1 MYSMAKLNEG
11 DVMEG
16 VFAIALAQ
24 LFAYDRIDKGKLN
37 QIRAQIEPKMFQTG
51 RYETI
56 VRRFSEGNP
65 RDNIEVKLI
74 VRLKYQS
81 TMDAFGPN
89 FEVLLEK
96 ASDVGNIGRKIDTL
110 VAYTNLKYR
119 EKIRRIRNA
128 YLKNNVSDDVAI
140 TVTADGIAGETS
152 GGEIKGDLDVD
163 VVINGQS
170 YLDERLNFSMKSGSK
185 TLANLSPFNG
195 MMDIL
200 RRFGIQ
206 LKDEEKYRKILG
218 EVLATA
224 RTSKEKKLKVQ
235 TIRELYSD
243 VQRGLSKLSST
254 PQLKTAAFQL
264 FRDVAF
270 GSDLADVVDVDK
282 TKVKEMTV
290 ESINELEKNTQSVEI
305 SAPPTGGNIKFVVNP
320 LNEVLFQLRFKN
332 RSSEVNGEFN
342 IKELKFYVEA
352 GKAAYA
358 S

>member
-1 MYSMAKLNEG
+1 
-11 DVMEG
+11 MEG

-65 RDNIEVKLI
+65 KDNIEVKLI

-89 FEVLLEK
+89 FEIMLEK

-110 VAYTNLKYR
+110 ISYTNSKYR
-119 EKIRRIRNA
+119 AKIKRIRDA
-128 YLKNNVSDDVAI
+128 YLKNNESDDVAI
-140 TVTADGIAGETS
+140 TITADGIAGETS
-152 GGEIKGDLDVD
+152 GGEVKGDLDVD
-163 VVINGQS
+163 VVINDKT

-200 RRFGIQ
+200 RRFNIQ
-206 LKDEEKYRKILG
+206 LTDEEKYRKLLG

-224 RTSKEKKLKVQ
+224 RTPQEKKLKVQ
-235 TIRELYSD
+235 TIKELYSD
-243 VQRGLSKLSST
+243 VKKGLASLSST
-254 PQLKTAAFQL
+254 PQLKQAAFQL
-264 FRDVAF
+264 FRDVTF
-270 GSDLADVVDVDK
+270 GTDLAEVVDVDK
-282 TKVKEMTV
+282 TKVKEITLDG
-290 ESINELEKNTQSVEI
+290 INKLEEETTSVE
-305 SAPPTGGNIKFVVNP
+305 AVMVGDNIKFRLNP
-320 LNEVLFQLRFKN
+320 SNEVLFQLRFKN
-332 RSSEVNGEFN
+332 RSSSVNGEFN

>member
-37 QIRAQIEPKMFQTG
+37 QIRGQIEPKMFQTG

-56 VRRFSEGNP
+56 VRRFSEGSP
-65 RDNIEVKLI
+65 RDNIEVRLI

-89 FEVLLEK
+89 FEVMLDK

-110 VAYTNLKYR
+110 VAYTNSKYR

-163 VVINGQS
+163 VVINGQNIWMRD
-170 YLDERLNFSMKSGSK
+170 L
-185 TLANLSPFNG
+185 
-195 MMDIL
+195 
-200 RRFGIQ
+200 
-206 LKDEEKYRKILG
+206 
-218 EVLATA
+218 
-224 RTSKEKKLKVQ
+224 TSL
-235 TIRELYSD
+235 
-243 VQRGLSKLSST
+243 
-254 PQLKTAAFQL
+254 
-264 FRDVAF
+264 
-270 GSDLADVVDVDK
+270 
-282 TKVKEMTV
+282 
-290 ESINELEKNTQSVEI
+290 
-305 SAPPTGGNIKFVVNP
+305 
-320 LNEVLFQLRFKN
+320 
-332 RSSEVNGEFN
+332 
-342 IKELKFYVEA
+342 
-352 GKAAYA
+352 
-358 S
+358 

>member
-1 MYSMAKLNEG
+1 M
-11 DVMEG
+11 
-16 VFAIALAQ
+16 
-24 LFAYDRIDKGKLN
+24 
-37 QIRAQIEPKMFQTG
+37 
-51 RYETI
+51 
-56 VRRFSEGNP
+56 
-65 RDNIEVKLI
+65 
-74 VRLKYQS
+74 
-81 TMDAFGPN
+81 
-89 FEVLLEK
+89 
-96 ASDVGNIGRKIDTL
+96 
-110 VAYTNLKYR
+110 
-119 EKIRRIRNA
+119 
-128 YLKNNVSDDVAI
+128 SDDVEI

-163 VVINGQS
+163 VVINGKK

-235 TIRELYSD
+235 TIKELYSD
-243 VQRGLSKLSST
+243 VKKGLTNLSAT
-254 PQLKTAAFQL
+254 PQLKQAAFQL
-264 FRDVAF
+264 FRDVTF
-270 GSDLADVVDVDK
+270 GSDLAEVVDVDK
-282 TKVKEMTV
+282 TKVKEITLDG
-290 ESINELEKNTQSVEI
+290 INQLEQETTSVE
-305 SAPPTGGNIKFVVNP
+305 TVMVGDNIKFRLSPANK
-320 LNEVLFQLRFKN
+320 ELFQLRFKN

>member
-1 MYSMAKLNEG
+1 MAKLNEG

-65 RDNIEVKLI
+65 KDNIEVKLI

-89 FEVLLEK
+89 FEIMLEK

-110 VAYTNLKYR
+110 ISYTNSKYR
-119 EKIRRIRNA
+119 AKIKRIRDA
-128 YLKNNVSDDVAI
+128 YLKNNESDDVAI
-140 TVTADGIAGETS
+140 TITADGIAGETS
-152 GGEIKGDLDVD
+152 GGEVKGDLDVD
-163 VVINGQS
+163 VVINDKT

-200 RRFGIQ
+200 RRFNIQ
-206 LKDEEKYRKILG
+206 LTDEEKYRKLLG

-224 RTSKEKKLKVQ
+224 RTPQEKKLKVQ
-235 TIRELYSD
+235 TIKELYSD
-243 VQRGLSKLSST
+243 VKKGLAGLSST
-254 PQLKTAAFQL
+254 PQLKQAAFQL
-264 FRDVAF
+264 FRDVTF
-270 GSDLADVVDVDK
+270 GTDLAEVVDVDK
-282 TKVKEMTV
+282 TKVKEITLDG
-290 ESINELEKNTQSVEI
+290 INKLEEETTSVE
-305 SAPPTGGNIKFVVNP
+305 AVMVGDNIKFRLNP
-320 LNEVLFQLRFKN
+320 SNEVLFQLRFKN
-332 RSSEVNGEFN
+332 RSSSVNGEFN

>member
-56 VRRFSEGNP
+56 VRRFSEGSP

-89 FEVLLEK
+89 FEVMLER

-110 VAYTNLKYR
+110 VAYTNSKYR

>member
-89 FEVLLEK
+89 FEIMLEK

-110 VAYTNLKYR
+110 VAYTNSKYR

-163 VVINGQS
+163 VVINGQT

>member
-56 VRRFSEGNP
+56 VRRFSEGSP

-89 FEVLLEK
+89 FEIMLEK

-110 VAYTNLKYR
+110 ISYTNSRYR
-119 EKIRRIRNA
+119 AKIKRIRDA

-140 TVTADGIAGETS
+140 TITADGIAGETS
-152 GGEIKGDLDVD
+152 GGEVKGDLDVD
-163 VVINGQS
+163 VVINGQT

-206 LKDEEKYRKILG
+206 LKDEERYRKILG

-224 RTSKEKKLKVQ
+224 RTSQEKKLKVQ
-235 TIRELYSD
+235 TIKELYSD
-243 VQRGLSKLSST
+243 VKKGLANLSST
-254 PQLKTAAFQL
+254 PQLKQAAFQL
-264 FRDVAF
+264 FRDVTF
-270 GSDLADVVDVDK
+270 GSDLAEVVDVDK
-282 TKVKEMTV
+282 TKVKEITLDG
-290 ESINELEKNTQSVEI
+290 INQLEQETTSVE
-305 SAPPTGGNIKFVVNP
+305 ALMVGDNIKFRLNP
-320 LNEVLFQLRFKN
+320 SNKELFQLRFKN

>member
-1 MYSMAKLNEG
+1 MAKLNEG

-65 RDNIEVKLI
+65 KDNIEVKLI

-89 FEVLLEK
+89 FEIMLEK
-96 ASDVGNIGRKIDTL
+96 ASDVGNIGRKIDNLIT
-110 VAYTNLKYR
+110 YTNTKYR
-119 EKIRRIRNA
+119 AKIKRIRDA
-128 YLKNNVSDDVAI
+128 YLKNNESDDVAI
-140 TVTADGIAGETS
+140 TITADGIAGETS
-152 GGEIKGDLDVD
+152 GGEVKGDLDVD
-163 VVINGQS
+163 VVINDKT

-200 RRFGIQ
+200 RRFNIQ
-206 LKDEEKYRKILG
+206 LTDEEKYRKLLG

-224 RTSKEKKLKVQ
+224 RTPQEKKLKVQ
-235 TIRELYSD
+235 TIKELYSD
-243 VQRGLSKLSST
+243 VKKGLASLSST
-254 PQLKTAAFQL
+254 PQLKQAAFQL
-264 FRDVAF
+264 FRDVTF
-270 GSDLADVVDVDK
+270 GTDLAEVVDVDK
-282 TKVKEMTV
+282 TKVKEITLDG
-290 ESINELEKNTQSVEI
+290 INKLEEETTSVE
-305 SAPPTGGNIKFVVNP
+305 AVMVGDNIKFRLNP
-320 LNEVLFQLRFKN
+320 SNEVLFQLRFKN
-332 RSSEVNGEFN
+332 RSSSVNGEFN

>member
-1 MYSMAKLNEG
+1 MAKLNEG

-65 RDNIEVKLI
+65 KDNIEVKLI

-89 FEVLLEK
+89 FEIMLEK

-110 VAYTNLKYR
+110 ISYTNSKYR
-119 EKIRRIRNA
+119 AKIKRIRDA
-128 YLKNNVSDDVAI
+128 YLKNNESDDVAI
-140 TVTADGIAGETS
+140 TITADGIAGETS
-152 GGEIKGDLDVD
+152 GGEVKGDLDVD
-163 VVINGQS
+163 VVINDKT

-200 RRFGIQ
+200 RRFNIR
-206 LKDEEKYRKILG
+206 LKDEEKYRKLLG

-224 RTSKEKKLKVQ
+224 RTPQEKKLKVQ
-235 TIRELYSD
+235 TIKELYSD
-243 VQRGLSKLSST
+243 VKKGLASLSST
-254 PQLKTAAFQL
+254 PQLKRAAFQL
-264 FRDVAF
+264 FRDVTF
-270 GSDLADVVDVDK
+270 GTDLAEVVDVDK
-282 TKVKEMTV
+282 TKVKEITLDG
-290 ESINELEKNTQSVEI
+290 INKLEEETTSVE
-305 SAPPTGGNIKFVVNP
+305 AVMVGDNIKFRLNP
-320 LNEVLFQLRFKN
+320 SNEVLFQLRFKN
-332 RSSEVNGEFN
+332 RSSEVNGQFD

>member
-1 MYSMAKLNEG
+1 MAKLNEG

-65 RDNIEVKLI
+65 KDNIEVKLI

-89 FEVLLEK
+89 FEIMLEK

-110 VAYTNLKYR
+110 ISYTNSKYR
-119 EKIRRIRNA
+119 AKIKRIRDA
-128 YLKNNVSDDVAI
+128 YLKNNESDDVAI
-140 TVTADGIAGETS
+140 TITADGIAGETS
-152 GGEIKGDLDVD
+152 GGEVKGDLDVD
-163 VVINGQS
+163 VVINDKT

-200 RRFGIQ
+200 RRFNIQ
-206 LKDEEKYRKILG
+206 LTDEEKYRKLLG

-224 RTSKEKKLKVQ
+224 RTPQEKKLKVQ
-235 TIRELYSD
+235 TIKELYSD
-243 VQRGLSKLSST
+243 VKKGLASLSST
-254 PQLKTAAFQL
+254 PQLKQAAFQL
-264 FRDVAF
+264 FRDVTF
-270 GSDLADVVDVDK
+270 GTDLAEVVDVDK
-282 TKVKEMTV
+282 TKVKEITLDG
-290 ESINELEKNTQSVEI
+290 INKLEEETTSVE
-305 SAPPTGGNIKFVVNP
+305 AVMVGDNIKFRLNP
-320 LNEVLFQLRFKN
+320 SNEVLFQLRFKN
-332 RSSEVNGEFN
+332 RSSSVNGEFN

>member
-56 VRRFSEGNP
+56 VRRFSEGSP

-89 FEVLLEK
+89 FEVMLER

-110 VAYTNLKYR
+110 VAYTNSKYR

-163 VVINGQS
+163 VVINGQT

-218 EVLATA
+218 EVLATGHQ
-224 RTSKEKKLKVQ
+224 KK
-235 TIRELYSD
+235 R
-243 VQRGLSKLSST
+243 
-254 PQLKTAAFQL
+254 
-264 FRDVAF
+264 
-270 GSDLADVVDVDK
+270 
-282 TKVKEMTV
+282 
-290 ESINELEKNTQSVEI
+290 N
-305 SAPPTGGNIKFVVNP
+305 
-320 LNEVLFQLRFKN
+320 
-332 RSSEVNGEFN
+332 
-342 IKELKFYVEA
+342 
-352 GKAAYA
+352 
-358 S
+358 

>member
-1 MYSMAKLNEG
+1 MAKLNEG

-65 RDNIEVKLI
+65 KDNIEVKLI

-89 FEVLLEK
+89 FEIMLEK

-110 VAYTNLKYR
+110 ISYTNSKYR
-119 EKIRRIRNA
+119 AKIKRIRDA
-128 YLKNNVSDDVAI
+128 YLKNNESDDVAI
-140 TVTADGIAGETS
+140 TITADGIAGETS
-152 GGEIKGDLDVD
+152 GGEVKGDLDVD
-163 VVINGQS
+163 VVINDKT

-200 RRFGIQ
+200 RRFNIQ
-206 LKDEEKYRKILG
+206 LTDEEKYRKLLG

-224 RTSKEKKLKVQ
+224 RTPQEKKLKVQ
-235 TIRELYSD
+235 TIKELYSD
-243 VQRGLSKLSST
+243 VKKGLAGLSST
-254 PQLKTAAFQL
+254 PQLKQAAFQL
-264 FRDVAF
+264 FRDVTF
-270 GSDLADVVDVDK
+270 GTDLAEVVDVDK
-282 TKVKEMTV
+282 TKVKEITLDG
-290 ESINELEKNTQSVEI
+290 INKLEEETTSVE
-305 SAPPTGGNIKFVVNP
+305 AGMVGDNIKFRLNP
-320 LNEVLFQLRFKN
+320 SNEVLFQLRFKN
-332 RSSEVNGEFN
+332 RSSSVNGEFN

>member
-1 MYSMAKLNEG
+1 MAKLNEG

-65 RDNIEVKLI
+65 KDNIEVKLI

-89 FEVLLEK
+89 FEIMLEK

-110 VAYTNLKYR
+110 ISYTNSKYR
-119 EKIRRIRNA
+119 AKIKRIRDA
-128 YLKNNVSDDVAI
+128 YLKNNESDDVAI
-140 TVTADGIAGETS
+140 TITADGIAGETS
-152 GGEIKGDLDVD
+152 GGEVKGDLDVD
-163 VVINGQS
+163 VVINDKT

-200 RRFGIQ
+200 RRFNIQ
-206 LKDEEKYRKILG
+206 LKDEEKYRKLLG

-224 RTSKEKKLKVQ
+224 RTPQEKKLKVQ
-235 TIRELYSD
+235 TIKELYSD
-243 VQRGLSKLSST
+243 VKKGLASLSST
-254 PQLKTAAFQL
+254 PQLKQAAFQL
-264 FRDVAF
+264 FRDVTF
-270 GSDLADVVDVDK
+270 GTDLAEVVDVDK
-282 TKVKEMTV
+282 TKVKEITLDG
-290 ESINELEKNTQSVEI
+290 INKLEEETTSVE
-305 SAPPTGGNIKFVVNP
+305 AVMVGDNIKFRLNP
-320 LNEVLFQLRFKN
+320 SNEVLFQLRFKN
-332 RSSEVNGEFN
+332 RSSSVNGEFN

>member
-89 FEVLLEK
+89 FEVMLER

-200 RRFGIQ
+200 RRFGVQ